1 MHRSI
6 LGAALALAF
15 APALAQQTASEVY
28 QWKDANGVTH
38 YSQTPPAGR
47 SYEQRVITSSGAAAP
62 TAAADSVAGTDTTRA
77 ASGESPQCATA
88 RANIAT
94 LEGEGEVQ
102 IDEDG
107 SGNPRVL
114 DAEQRASQLELARAA
129 VKAYCTP

>member
-1 MHRSI
+1 MHRFVF
-6 LGAALALAF
+6 GALLALAA

-38 YSQTPPAGR
+38 YSQTPPPQGR
-47 SYEQRVITSSGAAAP
+47 YEQRVITSSGAAVGT
-62 TAAADSVAGTDTTRA
+62 TAADASATASAPA
-77 ASGESPQCATA
+77 ASGDSPQCASA

-107 SGNPRVL
+107 SGNPRL
-114 DAEQRASQLELARAA
+114 LNAEQRASQLELARAA

>member
-47 SYEQRVITSSGAAAP
+47 SYEQRVITSSGAATP
-62 TAAADSVAGTDTTRA
+62 TATADAGADAGTRA

-107 SGNPRVL
+107 SGNPRLL